1 MTVNVPTGDQIAGA
15 PTVSFNYS
23 GVGTS
28 RFLFGQVVDPSTGL
42 VLGTLVTPIPV
53 TLNGKTQTATISL
66 ADIAWTSTLRPT
78 TQLEVQLTTS
88 ASAFWNFTSFG
99 SINITNETV
108 SLPIVDETATIID
121 RQ

>member
-1 MTVNVPTGDQIAGA
+1 MTVDVPTGDQIAGA

-53 TLNGKTQTATISL
+53 TLNGKTQTASISL
-66 ADIAWTSTLRPT
+66 ADVAWTSTPT
-78 TQLEVQLTTS
+78 DDQLEVQLTTS

-99 SINITNETV
+99 SINITNESV
-108 SLPIVDETATIID
+108 SLPIV
-121 RQ
+121 R